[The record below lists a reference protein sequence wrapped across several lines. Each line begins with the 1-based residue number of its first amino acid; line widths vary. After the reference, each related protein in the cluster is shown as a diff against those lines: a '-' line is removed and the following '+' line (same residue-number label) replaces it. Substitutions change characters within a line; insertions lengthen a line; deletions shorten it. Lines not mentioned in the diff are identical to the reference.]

1 MSVLDPI
8 FAHAL
13 AVRIIPKVSDEYAR
27 AIGLEPSQTS
37 LGFITADNDDALYV
51 SIDEAT
57 KMADVEVVYAHSFYA
72 GARHSSG
79 IYSGEIIAMLAG
91 PDPTEVKAG
100 LDAAIR
106 YLETRALWYSADA
119 HDGVAFFPHV
129 VSRIGSYLASVSGL
143 PEGAIGCISGGAAAR
158 RLFCL
163 GCCAQ
168 GSGGKNRR
176 IYCAA
181 FGNELYGSHPY
192 RGAVGLRGC
201 SPCIPGS
208 GAGCRAASNH
218 VLSCIA

>member
-143 PEGAIGCISGGAAAR
+143 PEGASVAYLVAPPLEGSFALDAALKAAAVR
-158 RLFCL
+158 IAAYTAPPSETNFMGAILTGEQSACEAAALTFQEAVL
-163 GCCAQ
+163 DVAQ
-168 GSGGKNRR
+168 
-176 IYCAA
+176 
-181 FGNELYGSHPY
+181 HPIMY
-192 RGAVGLRGC
+192 
-201 SPCIPGS
+201 
-208 GAGCRAASNH
+208 
-218 VLSCIA
+218 

>member
-143 PEGAIGCISGGAAAR
+143 PEGASVAYLVAPPLEGSFALDAALKAAAVR
-158 RLFCL
+158 IAAYTAPPSETNFMGAIITGEQSACEAAALTFQEAVL
-163 GCCAQ
+163 DVAQ
-168 GSGGKNRR
+168 
-176 IYCAA
+176 
-181 FGNELYGSHPY
+181 HPIMY
-192 RGAVGLRGC
+192 
-201 SPCIPGS
+201 
-208 GAGCRAASNH
+208 
-218 VLSCIA
+218 

>member
-143 PEGAIGCISGGAAAR
+143 PEGASVAYLVAPPLEGSFALDAALKAAAVR
-158 RLFCL
+158 IAAYTAPPSETNFMGVILTGEQSACEAAALAFQEAVL
-163 GCCAQ
+163 DVAQ
-168 GSGGKNRR
+168 
-176 IYCAA
+176 
-181 FGNELYGSHPY
+181 HPIMY
-192 RGAVGLRGC
+192 
-201 SPCIPGS
+201 
-208 GAGCRAASNH
+208 
-218 VLSCIA
+218 

>member
-143 PEGAIGCISGGAAAR
+143 PQGAPVAYLVAPPLEGSFALDAALKAAAVRIAAYTAPPSETNFMGAILTGEQSACEAAA
-158 RLFCL
+158 LAFQEAVL
-163 GCCAQ
+163 DVAQ
-168 GSGGKNRR
+168 
-176 IYCAA
+176 
-181 FGNELYGSHPY
+181 HPIMY
-192 RGAVGLRGC
+192 
-201 SPCIPGS
+201 
-208 GAGCRAASNH
+208 
-218 VLSCIA
+218 

>member
-129 VSRIGSYLASVSGL
+129 VPRIGSYLASGSGL
-143 PEGAIGCISGGAAAR
+143 PEGASVAYLVAPPLEGSFALDAALKAAAVR
-158 RLFCL
+158 IAAYTAPPSETNFMGAILTGEQSACEAAALTFQEAVL
-163 GCCAQ
+163 DVAQ
-168 GSGGKNRR
+168 
-176 IYCAA
+176 
-181 FGNELYGSHPY
+181 HPIMY
-192 RGAVGLRGC
+192 
-201 SPCIPGS
+201 
-208 GAGCRAASNH
+208 
-218 VLSCIA
+218 

>member
-13 AVRIIPKVSDEYAR
+13 AVRIIPNVSDEYAR

-57 KMADVEVVYAHSFYA
+57 KMADVEVVYSHSFYA

-143 PEGAIGCISGGAAAR
+143 PEGASVAYLVAPPLEGSFALDAALKAAAVR
-158 RLFCL
+158 IAAYTAPPSETNFMGAILTGEQSACEAAALAFQEAVL
-163 GCCAQ
+163 DVAQ
-168 GSGGKNRR
+168 
-176 IYCAA
+176 
-181 FGNELYGSHPY
+181 HPIMY
-192 RGAVGLRGC
+192 
-201 SPCIPGS
+201 
-208 GAGCRAASNH
+208 
-218 VLSCIA
+218 